1 MSKNIKLK
9 DLLTERKLTEFDMAR
24 VEESLERLNKYHA
37 TLNKLWPQIQKSTAK
52 TKWKKA
58 KDAAYGLHGLG
69 RNLMR
74 YLDEVEDILKR
85 PASKYDDDE

>member
-1 MSKNIKLK
+1 MVKLK
-9 DLLTERKLTEFDMAR
+9 ELLNERKLTKFDMAR

-37 TLNKLWPQIQKSTAK
+37 TLTKIWPQIQKSTAK

-74 YLDEVEDILKR
+74 YLGEVEDILKR
-85 PASKYDDDE
+85 PATKYDDDE

>member
-9 DLLTERKLTEFDMAR
+9 ELLTERKLTEFDMAR
-24 VEESLERLNKYHA
+24 VEESLKRLNKYHA
-37 TLNKLWPQIQKSTAK
+37 TLNKIWPQIQRSTAK

-58 KDAAYGLHGLG
+58 RDAAYGLSGLG
-69 RNLMR
+69 KNLYR

-85 PASKYDDDE
+85 PASKDDDDE

>member
-9 DLLTERKLTEFDMAR
+9 NLLTERKLDEFDKAR

-52 TKWKKA
+52 TKWSKA

-69 RNLMR
+69 KNLYR
-74 YLDEVEDILKR
+74 YLSDVEEILKR
-85 PASKYDDDE
+85 PGKKGE

>member
-9 DLLTERKLTEFDMAR
+9 ELLNERKLTEFDMAR

-37 TLNKLWPQIQKSTAK
+37 TLNKIWPQIQKSTAK

-58 KDAAYGLHGLG
+58 YDAAYGLSGLG
-69 RNLMR
+69 KNLYR